1 MKLNLNKTFL
11 DLDGLEIENSN
22 QGKTLSQA
30 LSSSFDA
37 KDTDVMKYWGWAVA
51 FHKGDVV
58 DLDKA
63 DQVKLKDFIEKA
75 QFNVLV
81 KHQLLEN
88 LNQIETKK

>member
-1 MKLNLNKTFL
+1 MKLNLSKSFL
-11 DLDGLEIENSN
+11 GLDGVELENSN

-30 LSSSFDA
+30 LSMSFDA

-51 FHKGDVV
+51 FHKGEIV

-63 DQVKLKDFIEKA
+63 DQTKLKDFIEKA

-88 LNQIETKK
+88 LNQSEPKK